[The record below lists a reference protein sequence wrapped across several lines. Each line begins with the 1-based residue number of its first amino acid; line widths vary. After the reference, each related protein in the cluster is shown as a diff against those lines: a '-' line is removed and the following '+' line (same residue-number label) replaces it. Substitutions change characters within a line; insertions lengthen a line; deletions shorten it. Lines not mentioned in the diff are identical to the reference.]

1 MRFLGSTL
9 LLLSG
14 LILAVVV
21 DLQAGGVG
29 DNAKKLVGV
38 WEVVKAEGAPPG
50 ATVEFKKNG
59 KMQLAFDVKGKAITI
74 DGTYK
79 VEGNKIHVVLSF
91 MGKKHEETS
100 TIQTLNEKTLII
112 RDEKGKVEEYKRRK

>member
-1 MRFLGSTL
+1 MS
-9 LLLSG
+9 
-14 LILAVVV
+14 
-21 DLQAGGVG
+21 
-29 DNAKKLVGV
+29 
-38 WEVVKAEGAPPG
+38 KARRSP
-50 ATVEFKKNG
+50 F
-59 KMQLAFDVKGKAITI
+59 